1 MHNKGACYMQALL
14 LKLIKLKPM
23 KNKLNFLLLAT
34 AVLFVIAGCQSQ
46 SSKNALDDVII
57 NEETNEISF
66 VNSTTDPVELSY
78 NYKKGEVVE
87 NSINVDMQIEMMG
100 QSMPMTMVME
110 TKYEINDV
118 DSEGNADFSFAI
130 TRMSINSAQGISFD
144 SNDESSNTMPELD
157 PLMKLMNKKIT
168 SKITPKGKM
177 LEVDY
182 SSLEELGDEYEAVRA
197 NMEQNV
203 QQFNQSATVTLPEG
217 PVNIGH
223 KFGGDTVE
231 QVVQGMPM
239 KTSTSYVIKDIS
251 EDKTKVIVG
260 VEGTFELNTTNLPE
274 GISMEMKTGEMSG
287 WVLMDLTSGIA
298 LRSSMVSLIEFTTTQ
313 KDQSFDMI
321 LKSNVTMKLK

>member
-1 MHNKGACYMQALL
+1 M
-14 LKLIKLKPM
+14 
-23 KNKLNFLLLAT
+23 
-34 AVLFVIAGCQSQ
+34 
-46 SSKNALDDVII
+46 
-57 NEETNEISF
+57 
-66 VNSTTDPVELSY
+66 
-78 NYKKGEVVE
+78 
-87 NSINVDMQIEMMG
+87 
-100 QSMPMTMVME
+100 
-110 TKYEINDV
+110 
-118 DSEGNADFSFAI
+118 
-130 TRMSINSAQGISFD
+130 
-144 SNDESSNTMPELD
+144 
-157 PLMKLMNKKIT
+157 
-168 SKITPKGKM
+168 
-177 LEVDY
+177 
-182 SSLEELGDEYEAVRA
+182 
-197 NMEQNV
+197 
-203 QQFNQSATVTLPEG
+203 PEG

-298 LRSSMVSLIEFTTTQ
+298 LRSSMVSLMFTTTQ

>member
-1 MHNKGACYMQALL
+1 MK
-14 LKLIKLKPM
+14 IKH
-23 KNKLNFLLLAT
+23 NFLLFT
-34 AVLFVIAGCQSQ
+34 AAVMFLIAGCQSQ
-46 SSKNALDDVII
+46 SSKDITDDVII

-66 VNSTTDPVELSY
+66 VKSTTDPVELSY

-110 TKYEINDV
+110 TKYEINNV

-130 TRMSINSAQGISFD
+130 TRMSINSAQQGISFD
-144 SNDESSNTMPELD
+144 SNDESSNTMPELE
-157 PLMKLMNKKIT
+157 PLMKIMNKKIT

-177 LEVDY
+177 LDVDY

-217 PVNIGH
+217 PVSIGH

-287 WVLMDLTSGIA
+287 WVLMDLTSGTA
-298 LRSSMVSLIEFTTTQ
+298 LQSSMVSLIEFTTTQ

-321 LKSNVTMKLK
+321 LKSNATMKLK